1 MWLAWVSGGSHDL
14 VGGGGGGGGGEPSA
28 PVWWSHD
35 LEGSPVWWSRDL
47 RAAQCGHMISLSE

>member
-1 MWLAWVSGGSHDL
+1 MISW
-14 VGGGGGGGGGEPSA
+14 GGGQPSA

-35 LEGSPVWWSRDL
+35 LEGSPVWWSRDH